1 MTHRPEQ
8 APAVPDS
15 DLLARAVRTFMNT
28 DAGPGYLE
36 TPGTLVFV
44 ATDGGEVTGWC
55 WGSQL
60 ARPDGTSM
68 LYLHQLEV
76 AEAHRRQGIGRE
88 LVSSFM
94 RAGRAAGA
102 TKMFLTTGAHN
113 TAARRLYTSLGGGLA
128 TQGAT
133 ENYWFLL

>member
-1 MTHRPEQ
+1 MIT
-8 APAVPDS
+8 APDAE
-15 DLLARAVRTFMNT
+15 LLARAVRTFMNT
-28 DAGPGYLE
+28 DAGADYLD

-44 ATDGGEVTGWC
+44 AVDGDHISGWC

-76 AEAHRRQGIGRE
+76 AEAYRRQGIGRE
-88 LVSSFM
+88 LVSTFM
-94 RAGRAAGA
+94 SAGREAGA

-113 TAARRLYTSLGGGLA
+113 IPARALYTSLGGGLA
-128 TQGAT
+128 TQGPT

>member
-1 MTHRPEQ
+1 MIT
-8 APAVPDS
+8 APDA
-15 DLLARAVRTFMNT
+15 DLLTRAVRTFM
-28 DAGPGYLE
+28 DAEPGPEYLE

-44 ATDGGEVTGWC
+44 ATDGDEITGWC

-76 AEAHRRQGIGRE
+76 SDAHRRKGIGRE
-88 LVSSFM
+88 LVSAFM
-94 RAGRAAGA
+94 TAGRAAGA

-113 TAARRLYTSLGGGLA
+113 TPARNLYTSLGGGLA
-128 TQGAT
+128 AQGAT